1 MKLVCRRS
9 LLAKVIIL
17 RNKPSMSSEKRQ
29 EDVTTMTTSTTA
41 EGGEKRPPVTL
52 LNDSINSQEGSCA
65 SDLDLSH
72 VPLKQPC
79 LGSSAFSLEGSIS
92 SGPRLTLNSSS
103 TLQVPNLKT
112 SVCVKEPYS
121 FEEEVDVI
129 RKCKALSIAA
139 LGHMKSFSTS
149 DITDVDTDGRK
160 ATLSHLRL
168 STSEIVLSCES
179 ALLSH
184 LESQTSRRLEAVSR
198 SCSTW
203 VAVGEP
209 LGSQLHSP
217 QTHSAFSGAESTVG
231 STFGPSLTP
240 MALVQ
245 SVNKKVRDTY
255 IRKRIVSTYKALERL
270 TRSQVDIK
278 DIPGMERLAT
288 SPSTLSITT
297 FARKIVASS
306 PPASPREEVR
316 FLLPGRSVTN
326 TKLSVSSSYGQSG
339 AKPKRPL
346 DWERLHED
354 LSALTVRDIEVR
366 KGKPLSKYER
376 NMMIFNWLAELED
389 RVLDLEDLPLPEQMT
404 STS

>member
-1 MKLVCRRS
+1 
-9 LLAKVIIL
+9 
-17 RNKPSMSSEKRQ
+17 MSEGKRQ
-29 EDVTTMTTSTTA
+29 EDVTTTMTSTA
-41 EGGEKRPPVTL
+41 REGVGRPPVTL
-52 LNDSINSQEGSCA
+52 INDSPDINLREDTCT

-72 VPLKQPC
+72 VPLKQGC
-79 LGSSAFSLEGSIS
+79 LGSSPFSPSGGIS

-103 TLQVPNLKT
+103 TLQVPNSRT

-121 FEEEVDVI
+121 FEEVDVI

-149 DITDVDTDGRK
+149 DITDVDTDGR
-160 ATLSHLRL
+160 AILSHLRL

-231 STFGPSLTP
+231 STFAQWLTP

-297 FARKIVASS
+297 FARKMVASS

-316 FLLPGRSVTN
+316 LLPGRSVTN
-326 TKLSVSSSYGQSG
+326 TKLSVSSSYEQPG

-354 LSALTVRDIEVR
+354 LSALTVRDIEAK
-366 KGKPLSKYER
+366 KGKSLSKYER

-389 RVLDLEDLPLPEQMT
+389 RVLDFEDLQLPEQTT